1 MQSIFLKKRNF
12 FLKKRSLWYTIFV
25 ERGELPM
32 EGINEIFANN
42 LNSLMKKHGE
52 NLSELSDRIGV
63 AYSTVSDWQHGKKM
77 PRSGSLQKLADHY
90 NVNISYLTSTHED
103 QKLNPAAAVIAAHI
117 DDDTPESERQQI
129 INFIENLKKA
139 RK

>member
-1 MQSIFLKKRNF
+1 MK
-12 FLKKRSLWYTIFV
+12 
-25 ERGELPM
+25 
-32 EGINEIFANN
+32 GINEIFAKN
-42 LNSLMKKHGE
+42 LNDLMKKHGE
-52 NLSELSDRIGV
+52 NLSELSDRINV

-90 NVNISYLTSTHED
+90 KVNISYLTSVHDDT
-103 QKLNPAAAVIAAHI
+103 KLSSTAEVIAAHI
-117 DDDTPESERQQI
+117 DDDTPESEREQI

>member
-1 MQSIFLKKRNF
+1 MK
-12 FLKKRSLWYTIFV
+12 
-25 ERGELPM
+25 
-32 EGINEIFANN
+32 GINEIFAKN
-42 LNSLMKKHGE
+42 LNDLMKKHGE
-52 NLSELSDRIGV
+52 NLSELSDRINV

-90 NVNISYLTSTHED
+90 KVNISYLTSIHDDT
-103 QKLNPAAAVIAAHI
+103 KLNPTAEVIAAHI
-117 DDDTPESERQQI
+117 DDDTPESEREQI

>member
-1 MQSIFLKKRNF
+1 
-12 FLKKRSLWYTIFV
+12 
-25 ERGELPM
+25 M

-42 LNSLMKKHGE
+42 LNNLMKKHGE

-90 NVNISYLTSTHED
+90 NVNISYLTSTHKD
-103 QKLNPAAAVIAAHI
+103 RKLNPAAEVIAAHI
-117 DDDTPESERQQI
+117 DDDTPEEEKQQI

>member
-1 MQSIFLKKRNF
+1 
-12 FLKKRSLWYTIFV
+12 
-25 ERGELPM
+25 M

-42 LNSLMKKHGE
+42 LNNLMKKHGE

-90 NVNISYLTSTHED
+90 NVNISYLTSTHENR
-103 QKLNPAAAVIAAHI
+103 KLNPAAEVIAAHI
-117 DDDTPESERQQI
+117 DDDTPEAERQQI

>member
-1 MQSIFLKKRNF
+1 
-12 FLKKRSLWYTIFV
+12 
-25 ERGELPM
+25 M
-32 EGINEIFANN
+32 EGINEIFAKN
-42 LNSLMKKHGE
+42 LNDLMKRNGE
-52 NLSELSDRIGV
+52 NLSELSDRIDV

-90 NVNISYLTSTHED
+90 KVNISYLTSEHND
-103 QKLNPAAAVIAAHI
+103 DSKLNSTAQTVAAHI
-117 DDDTPESERQQI
+117 DDDTPEEERQQI